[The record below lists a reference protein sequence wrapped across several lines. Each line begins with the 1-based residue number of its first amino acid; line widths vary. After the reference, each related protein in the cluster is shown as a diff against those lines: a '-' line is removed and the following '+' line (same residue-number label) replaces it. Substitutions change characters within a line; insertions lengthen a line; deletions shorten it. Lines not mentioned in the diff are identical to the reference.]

1 LSKDLSRTISL
12 HKNTDTITQMCT
24 VVEAYIL
31 QIRFALHVNIQ
42 KTKTIIEMF
51 FDNRICCA
59 LEQAG
64 SQKLD
69 NNIFRIK

>member
-1 LSKDLSRTISL
+1 LFKNQSRTISL
-12 HKNTDTITQMCT
+12 HKNTDAITQTWT

-42 KTKTIIEMF
+42 KTKIILEMF
-51 FDNRICCA
+51 FDNRIYCA